1 MKKLGIICLVV
12 LLALVFAATNSFAL
26 PAAKATA
33 QFVDLQCVDLGEEY
47 VTVLSQQIKTPNK
60 KDLFIDASF
69 EVGLVTSTAVMSKK
83 LERAIANAE
92 AKVMV
97 QVLLDG
103 EVVDP
108 GQVVFSRRSQTLVAE
123 FAGLYDLWTE
133 DGDPAC
139 YSLTYACVD
148 QDPLAVPDADPSDGC
163 DTGTQVVTGITFSY
177 DSACFD
183 AEFLQL
189 ILDTMAAH
197 SFNFIAADVPPG
209 VHTIEVQ
216 VMLDY
221 DLGDGVGIYERPD
234 LADEVN
240 SAAMSGSSACVG
252 KGSVTIESVRMIKN
266 EDVEGEIPEID

>member
-1 MKKLGIICLVV
+1 MKKLFFTFFTMV
-12 LLALVFAATNSFAL
+12 LAMALAATNSFAL

-33 QFVDLQCVDLGEEY
+33 QFVDLQCIDLGGEY
-47 VTVLSQQIKTPNK
+47 VTVLSQQIKTPNQ
-60 KDLFIDASF
+60 KDLFIDTSF

-92 AKVMV
+92 AQVKVK
-97 QVLLDG
+97 VLIDGEEADPG
-103 EVVDP
+103 EVV
-108 GQVVFSRRSQTLVAE
+108 FSKRIQTLVAE

-148 QDPLAVPDADPSDGC
+148 QDPLAEPDSDPSDGC
-163 DTGTQVVTGITFSY
+163 DTGTQVVTGISFSY
-177 DSACFD
+177 DDACFD
-183 AEFLQL
+183 AEFIQL
-189 ILDTMAAH
+189 IIDTMAAH
-197 SFNFIAADVPPG
+197 SFNFIAADVPNG
-209 VHTIEVQ
+209 IHTIEVQ

-221 DLGDGVGIYERPD
+221 DLGDGVSIYDRPD

-240 SAAMSGSSACVG
+240 SYSMSGSSACVG